1 MQQQTLI
8 SGDTLTFLTT
18 LADYAASDGWVL
30 TYRLVPRAVGG
41 APVSISSTAE
51 GTAHRLTATAATTSG
66 WITGAYGWSAYVTK
80 GAERYTV
87 DSGQLIVQPNPAS
100 VASGTDTRSQAEK
113 ALDDARAAFAAW
125 SPTRRSYRIGDREMT
140 FNAAAEIITHVSY
153 WENVVA
159 REQRAA
165 DKAKGRPDRRQ
176 LYVRM
181 GRV

>member
-8 SGDTLTFLTT
+8 SGDTLTFLTS
-18 LADYAASDGWVL
+18 LADYPANAGWVL

-41 APVSISSTAE
+41 SAVSLSSTAE
-51 GTAHRLTATAATTSG
+51 GADHRITATADTTAG
-66 WITGAYGWSAYVTK
+66 WVTGAYGWAAYVTK

-87 DSGQLIVQPNPAS
+87 DSGQLTVLPNPGTVTA
-100 VASGTDTRSQAEK
+100 GTDTRTQAEK

-140 FNAAAEIITHVSY
+140 FNSADEIISLISY

-159 REQRAA
+159 REVRTA